1 MTLFCNVYVIFYI
14 QEEGII
20 IKTRDYYFDNL
31 KAFLIIFVIIGN
43 SLEHAQPSCL
53 NTHYFLL
60 VLYMFHMPLFT
71 FVSGY
76 FCTKSKRTT
85 QEKVIKIFKI
95 YLGVQIFYYLLNR
108 FIFKSS
114 LTLEFFTPQWT
125 MWYLLSLIFWYILSD
140 YIKDKKKWLI
150 LSLITSLAIG
160 FDNSVGSYASV
171 SRTFFFL
178 PYFVAGMMFKKE
190 YLEKLKKYR
199 IHLLLSS
206 IVILFVLY
214 LLKDETMLEL
224 LFEYTKYEFYY
235 DNRLFPFFIRIFH
248 YIGSFILGGL
258 ILSYI
263 PSKATKLH
271 TIGQNSLIMYIFHGA
286 VIKLLY
292 ITPLVNYSTPFR
304 VVLSEITILLV
315 LFIITLGYVKAK
327 SIYKFRKIIDTNT
340 FT

>member
-1 MTLFCNVYVIFYI
+1 
-14 QEEGII
+14 
-20 IKTRDYYFDNL
+20 
-31 KAFLIIFVIIGN
+31 
-43 SLEHAQPSCL
+43 
-53 NTHYFLL
+53 
-60 VLYMFHMPLFT
+60 MPLFT

-150 LSLITSLAIG
+150 LSLIVSLAIG

-206 IVILFVLY
+206 IVVLFVLY

-271 TIGQNSLIMYIFHGA
+271 TIGQNSLIMYVCHGA

-327 SIYKFRKIIDTNT
+327 SIYKFRKIIDTST

>member
-1 MTLFCNVYVIFYI
+1 
-14 QEEGII
+14 
-20 IKTRDYYFDNL
+20 
-31 KAFLIIFVIIGN
+31 
-43 SLEHAQPSCL
+43 
-53 NTHYFLL
+53 
-60 VLYMFHMPLFT
+60 MPLFT

-95 YLGVQIFYYLLNR
+95 YLGVQIFYFLLNK
-108 FIFKSS
+108 FVFSSS

-150 LSLITSLAIG
+150 LSLIVSLAIG
-160 FDNSVGSYASV
+160 FDDSVGSYASV

-190 YLEKLKKYR
+190 YLEKLKNYR

-206 IVILFVLY
+206 IVVLFVLY
-214 LLKDETMLEL
+214 LLKDGTMLEL
-224 LFEYTKYEFYY
+224 LFEYTKYGFYY

-258 ILSYI
+258 ILSFI

-271 TIGQNSLIMYIFHGA
+271 TIGQNSLIMYVCHGA

-304 VVLSEITILLV
+304 IVLSEITILLV

-327 SIYKFRKIIDTNT
+327 SIYKSRKIIDTST
-340 FT
+340 FTQSS

>member
-1 MTLFCNVYVIFYI
+1 
-14 QEEGII
+14 
-20 IKTRDYYFDNL
+20 
-31 KAFLIIFVIIGN
+31 
-43 SLEHAQPSCL
+43 
-53 NTHYFLL
+53 
-60 VLYMFHMPLFT
+60 MPLFT

-95 YLGVQIFYYLLNR
+95 YLGVQIFYFLLNK
-108 FIFKSS
+108 FVFSSS

-150 LSLITSLAIG
+150 LSLIVSLAIG
-160 FDNSVGSYASV
+160 FDDSVGSYASV

-190 YLEKLKKYR
+190 YLEKLKNYR

-206 IVILFVLY
+206 IVVLFVLY
-214 LLKDETMLEL
+214 LLKDGTMLEL
-224 LFEYTKYEFYY
+224 LFEYTKYGFYY

-258 ILSYI
+258 ILSFI

-271 TIGQNSLIMYIFHGA
+271 TIGQNSLIMYVCHGA

-327 SIYKFRKIIDTNT
+327 SIYKSRKIIDTST
-340 FT
+340 FTQSS

>member
-1 MTLFCNVYVIFYI
+1 
-14 QEEGII
+14 
-20 IKTRDYYFDNL
+20 
-31 KAFLIIFVIIGN
+31 
-43 SLEHAQPSCL
+43 
-53 NTHYFLL
+53 
-60 VLYMFHMPLFT
+60 MPLFT

-95 YLGVQIFYYLLNR
+95 YLGVQIFYFLLNK
-108 FIFKSS
+108 FVFSSS

-150 LSLITSLAIG
+150 LSLIVSLAIG
-160 FDNSVGSYASV
+160 FDDSVGSYASV

-190 YLEKLKKYR
+190 YLEKLKNYR

-206 IVILFVLY
+206 IVVLFVLY
-214 LLKDETMLEL
+214 LLKDGTMIEL
-224 LFEYTKYEFYY
+224 LFEYTKYGFYY

-258 ILSYI
+258 ILSFI

-271 TIGQNSLIMYIFHGA
+271 TIGQNSLIMYICHGA

-327 SIYKFRKIIDTNT
+327 SIYKSRKIIDTST
-340 FT
+340 FTQSS

>member
-1 MTLFCNVYVIFYI
+1 M
-14 QEEGII
+14 
-20 IKTRDYYFDNL
+20 KTRDYYFDNL

-95 YLGVQIFYYLLNR
+95 YLGVQIFYFLLNK
-108 FIFKSS
+108 FVFSSS

-150 LSLITSLAIG
+150 LSLIVSLAIG
-160 FDNSVGSYASV
+160 FDDSVGSYASV

-190 YLEKLKKYR
+190 YLEKLKNYR

-206 IVILFVLY
+206 IVVLFVLY
-214 LLKDETMLEL
+214 LLKDGTMLEL
-224 LFEYTKYEFYY
+224 LFEYTKYGFYY

-258 ILSYI
+258 ILSFI

-271 TIGQNSLIMYIFHGA
+271 TIGQNSLIMYICHGA

-327 SIYKFRKIIDTNT
+327 SIYKSRKIIDTST
-340 FT
+340 FTQSS

>member
-1 MTLFCNVYVIFYI
+1 
-14 QEEGII
+14 
-20 IKTRDYYFDNL
+20 
-31 KAFLIIFVIIGN
+31 
-43 SLEHAQPSCL
+43 
-53 NTHYFLL
+53 
-60 VLYMFHMPLFT
+60 MPLFT

-95 YLGVQIFYYLLNR
+95 YLGVQIFYFLLNK
-108 FIFKSS
+108 FVFSSS

-150 LSLITSLAIG
+150 LSLIVSLAIG
-160 FDNSVGSYASV
+160 FDDSVGSYASV

-190 YLEKLKKYR
+190 YLEKLKNYR

-206 IVILFVLY
+206 IVVLFVLY
-214 LLKDETMLEL
+214 LLKDGTMLEL
-224 LFEYTKYEFYY
+224 LFEYTKYGFYY

-258 ILSYI
+258 ILSFI

-271 TIGQNSLIMYIFHGA
+271 TIGQNSLIMYICHGA

-327 SIYKFRKIIDTNT
+327 SIYKSRKIIDTST
-340 FT
+340 FTRPS

>member
-1 MTLFCNVYVIFYI
+1 M
-14 QEEGII
+14 I

-95 YLGVQIFYYLLNR
+95 YLGVQIFYFLLNK
-108 FIFKSS
+108 FVFSSS

-150 LSLITSLAIG
+150 LSLIVSLAIG
-160 FDNSVGSYASV
+160 FDDSVGSYASV

-190 YLEKLKKYR
+190 YLEKLKNYR

-206 IVILFVLY
+206 IVVLFVLY
-214 LLKDETMLEL
+214 LLKDGTMLEL
-224 LFEYTKYEFYY
+224 LFEYTKYGFYY

-258 ILSYI
+258 ILSFI

-271 TIGQNSLIMYIFHGA
+271 TIGQNSLIMYVCHGA

-304 VVLSEITILLV
+304 IVLSEITILLV

-327 SIYKFRKIIDTNT
+327 SMYKSKKIIDNNT
-340 FT
+340 FTRPS

>member
-1 MTLFCNVYVIFYI
+1 
-14 QEEGII
+14 
-20 IKTRDYYFDNL
+20 
-31 KAFLIIFVIIGN
+31 
-43 SLEHAQPSCL
+43 
-53 NTHYFLL
+53 
-60 VLYMFHMPLFT
+60 MPLFT

-95 YLGVQIFYYLLNR
+95 YLGVQIFYFLLNK
-108 FIFKSS
+108 FVFSSS

-150 LSLITSLAIG
+150 LSLIVSLAIG
-160 FDNSVGSYASV
+160 FDDSVGSYASV

-190 YLEKLKKYR
+190 YLEKLKNYR

-206 IVILFVLY
+206 IVVLFVLY
-214 LLKDETMLEL
+214 LLKDQTMLEL

-258 ILSYI
+258 ILSFI

-271 TIGQNSLIMYIFHGA
+271 TIGQNSLIMYVCHGA

-304 VVLSEITILLV
+304 IVLSEITILLV

-327 SIYKFRKIIDTNT
+327 SMYKSKKIIDNNT
-340 FT
+340 FTRPS

>member
-1 MTLFCNVYVIFYI
+1 
-14 QEEGII
+14 
-20 IKTRDYYFDNL
+20 
-31 KAFLIIFVIIGN
+31 
-43 SLEHAQPSCL
+43 
-53 NTHYFLL
+53 
-60 VLYMFHMPLFT
+60 MPLFT

-95 YLGVQIFYYLLNR
+95 YLCVQIFYYLLNR
-108 FIFKSS
+108 FVFSSS

-150 LSLITSLAIG
+150 LSLIVSLAIG
-160 FDNSVGSYASV
+160 FDDSVGSYASV

-178 PYFVAGMMFKKE
+178 PYFVVGMMFKKE

-206 IVILFVLY
+206 IVVLFVLY
-214 LLKDETMLEL
+214 LLKDQTMLEL

-248 YIGSFILGGL
+248 YVGSFVLGGL
-258 ILSYI
+258 ILSYT
-263 PSKATKLH
+263 PSKVTKLH
-271 TIGQNSLIMYIFHGA
+271 TIGQYSLIMYIFHGA
-286 VIKLLY
+286 VIKLIY

-315 LFIITLGYVKAK
+315 LFIITLGSVKAK
-327 SIYKFRKIIDTNT
+327 YLYKSRKIIDNST
-340 FT
+340 FTQSS

>member
-1 MTLFCNVYVIFYI
+1 
-14 QEEGII
+14 
-20 IKTRDYYFDNL
+20 
-31 KAFLIIFVIIGN
+31 
-43 SLEHAQPSCL
+43 
-53 NTHYFLL
+53 
-60 VLYMFHMPLFT
+60 MPLFT

-95 YLGVQIFYYLLNR
+95 YLGVQIFYFLLNK
-108 FIFKSS
+108 FVFSSS

-150 LSLITSLAIG
+150 LSLIVSLAIG
-160 FDNSVGSYASV
+160 FDDSVGSYASV

-190 YLEKLKKYR
+190 YLEKLKNYR

-206 IVILFVLY
+206 IVVLFVLY
-214 LLKDETMLEL
+214 LLKDGTMLEL
-224 LFEYTKYEFYY
+224 LFEYTKYGFYY

-248 YIGSFILGGL
+248 YIGSFILGVL
-258 ILSYI
+258 ILSFI

-271 TIGQNSLIMYIFHGA
+271 TIGQNSLIMYVCHGA

-304 VVLSEITILLV
+304 IVLSEITILLV

-327 SIYKFRKIIDTNT
+327 SMYKSKKIIDNNT
-340 FT
+340 FTRPS

>member
-1 MTLFCNVYVIFYI
+1 
-14 QEEGII
+14 
-20 IKTRDYYFDNL
+20 
-31 KAFLIIFVIIGN
+31 
-43 SLEHAQPSCL
+43 
-53 NTHYFLL
+53 
-60 VLYMFHMPLFT
+60 MPLFT

-95 YLGVQIFYYLLNR
+95 YLGVQIFYFLLNK
-108 FIFKSS
+108 FVFSSS

-150 LSLITSLAIG
+150 LSLIVSLAIG
-160 FDNSVGSYASV
+160 FDDSVGSYASV

-190 YLEKLKKYR
+190 YLEKLKNYR

-206 IVILFVLY
+206 IVVLFVLY
-214 LLKDETMLEL
+214 LLKDGTMLEL
-224 LFEYTKYEFYY
+224 LFEYTKYGFYY

-258 ILSYI
+258 ILSFI

-271 TIGQNSLIMYIFHGA
+271 TIGQNSLIMYVCHGA

-327 SIYKFRKIIDTNT
+327 SMYKSKKIIDNNT
-340 FT
+340 FTRPS

>member
-1 MTLFCNVYVIFYI
+1 
-14 QEEGII
+14 
-20 IKTRDYYFDNL
+20 
-31 KAFLIIFVIIGN
+31 
-43 SLEHAQPSCL
+43 
-53 NTHYFLL
+53 
-60 VLYMFHMPLFT
+60 MPLFT
-71 FVSGY
+71 FVPGY

-95 YLGVQIFYYLLNR
+95 YLGVQIFYFLLNK
-108 FIFKSS
+108 FVFSSS

-150 LSLITSLAIG
+150 LSLIVSLAIG
-160 FDNSVGSYASV
+160 FDDSVGSYASV

-190 YLEKLKKYR
+190 YLEKLKNYR

-206 IVILFVLY
+206 IVVLFVLY
-214 LLKDETMLEL
+214 LLKDGTMLEL
-224 LFEYTKYEFYY
+224 LFEYTKYGFYY

-258 ILSYI
+258 ILSFI

-271 TIGQNSLIMYIFHGA
+271 TIGQNSLIMYICHGA

-327 SIYKFRKIIDTNT
+327 SIYKSRKIIDTST
-340 FT
+340 FTQSS

>member
-1 MTLFCNVYVIFYI
+1 
-14 QEEGII
+14 
-20 IKTRDYYFDNL
+20 
-31 KAFLIIFVIIGN
+31 
-43 SLEHAQPSCL
+43 
-53 NTHYFLL
+53 
-60 VLYMFHMPLFT
+60 MPLFT

-95 YLGVQIFYYLLNR
+95 YLGVQIFYFLLNK
-108 FIFKSS
+108 FVFSSS

-150 LSLITSLAIG
+150 LSLIVSLAIG
-160 FDNSVGSYASV
+160 FDDSVGSYASV

-190 YLEKLKKYR
+190 YLEKLKNYR

-206 IVILFVLY
+206 IVVLFVLY
-214 LLKDETMLEL
+214 LLKDGTMLEL
-224 LFEYTKYEFYY
+224 LFEYTKYGFYY

-258 ILSYI
+258 ILSSI

-271 TIGQNSLIMYIFHGA
+271 TIGQNSLIMYVCHGA

-304 VVLSEITILLV
+304 IVLSEITILLV

-327 SIYKFRKIIDTNT
+327 SMYKSKKIIDNNT
-340 FT
+340 FTRPS

>member
-1 MTLFCNVYVIFYI
+1 
-14 QEEGII
+14 
-20 IKTRDYYFDNL
+20 
-31 KAFLIIFVIIGN
+31 
-43 SLEHAQPSCL
+43 
-53 NTHYFLL
+53 
-60 VLYMFHMPLFT
+60 MPLFT

-95 YLGVQIFYYLLNR
+95 YLGVQIFYFLLNK
-108 FIFKSS
+108 FVFSSS

-150 LSLITSLAIG
+150 LSLIVSLAIG
-160 FDNSVGSYASV
+160 FDDSVGSYASV

-190 YLEKLKKYR
+190 YLEKLKKYK

-206 IVILFVLY
+206 IVVLFVLY
-214 LLKDETMLEL
+214 LLKDGTMLEL
-224 LFEYTKYEFYY
+224 LFEYTKYGFYY

-258 ILSYI
+258 ILSFI

-271 TIGQNSLIMYIFHGA
+271 TIGQNSLIMYVCHGA

-327 SIYKFRKIIDTNT
+327 SIYKSRKIIDTST
-340 FT
+340 FTQSS

>member
-1 MTLFCNVYVIFYI
+1 
-14 QEEGII
+14 
-20 IKTRDYYFDNL
+20 
-31 KAFLIIFVIIGN
+31 
-43 SLEHAQPSCL
+43 
-53 NTHYFLL
+53 
-60 VLYMFHMPLFT
+60 MPLFT

-95 YLGVQIFYYLLNR
+95 YLGVQIFYFLLNK
-108 FIFKSS
+108 FVFSSS

-150 LSLITSLAIG
+150 LSLIVSLAIG
-160 FDNSVGSYASV
+160 FDDSVGSYASV

-190 YLEKLKKYR
+190 YLEKLKNYR

-206 IVILFVLY
+206 IVVLFVLY
-214 LLKDETMLEL
+214 LLKDGTMLEL
-224 LFEYTKYEFYY
+224 LFEYTKYGFYY

-258 ILSYI
+258 ILSFI

-271 TIGQNSLIMYIFHGA
+271 TIGQNSLIMYVCHGA

-304 VVLSEITILLV
+304 IVLSEITILLV

-327 SIYKFRKIIDTNT
+327 SMYKSKKIIDNNT
-340 FT
+340 FTRPS

>member
-1 MTLFCNVYVIFYI
+1 
-14 QEEGII
+14 
-20 IKTRDYYFDNL
+20 
-31 KAFLIIFVIIGN
+31 
-43 SLEHAQPSCL
+43 
-53 NTHYFLL
+53 
-60 VLYMFHMPLFT
+60 MPLFT

-95 YLGVQIFYYLLNR
+95 YLGVQIFYFLLNK
-108 FIFKSS
+108 FVFSSS

-150 LSLITSLAIG
+150 LSLIVSLAIG
-160 FDNSVGSYASV
+160 FDDSVGSYASV

-190 YLEKLKKYR
+190 YLEKLKKYK

-206 IVILFVLY
+206 IVVLFVLY
-214 LLKDETMLEL
+214 LLKDGTMLEL
-224 LFEYTKYEFYY
+224 LFEYTKYGFYY

-258 ILSYI
+258 ILSFI

-271 TIGQNSLIMYIFHGA
+271 TIGQNSLIMYVCHGA
-286 VIKLLY
+286 VIKFLY

-327 SIYKFRKIIDTNT
+327 SIYKSRKIIDTST
-340 FT
+340 FTQSS

>member
-1 MTLFCNVYVIFYI
+1 
-14 QEEGII
+14 
-20 IKTRDYYFDNL
+20 
-31 KAFLIIFVIIGN
+31 
-43 SLEHAQPSCL
+43 
-53 NTHYFLL
+53 
-60 VLYMFHMPLFT
+60 MPLFT

-95 YLGVQIFYYLLNR
+95 YLGVQIFYFLLNK
-108 FIFKSS
+108 FVFSSS

-150 LSLITSLAIG
+150 LSLIVSLAIG
-160 FDNSVGSYASV
+160 FDDSVGSYASV

-190 YLEKLKKYR
+190 YLEKLKNYR

-206 IVILFVLY
+206 IVVLFVLY
-214 LLKDETMLEL
+214 LLKDGTMLEL
-224 LFEYTKYEFYY
+224 LFEYTKYGFYY

-258 ILSYI
+258 ILSFI

-271 TIGQNSLIMYIFHGA
+271 TIGQNSLIMYICHGA

-292 ITPLVNYSTPFR
+292 ITPLVNCSTPFR

-327 SIYKFRKIIDTNT
+327 SIYKSRKIIDTST
-340 FT
+340 FTQSS

>member
-1 MTLFCNVYVIFYI
+1 
-14 QEEGII
+14 
-20 IKTRDYYFDNL
+20 
-31 KAFLIIFVIIGN
+31 
-43 SLEHAQPSCL
+43 
-53 NTHYFLL
+53 
-60 VLYMFHMPLFT
+60 MPLFT

-95 YLGVQIFYYLLNR
+95 YLGVQIFYFLLNK
-108 FIFKSS
+108 FVFSSS

-150 LSLITSLAIG
+150 LSLIVSLAIG
-160 FDNSVGSYASV
+160 FDDSVGSYASV

-190 YLEKLKKYR
+190 YLEKLKNYR

-206 IVILFVLY
+206 IVVLFVLY
-214 LLKDETMLEL
+214 LLKDGTMLEL
-224 LFEYTKYEFYY
+224 LFEYTKYGFYY

-258 ILSYI
+258 ILSFI

-271 TIGQNSLIMYIFHGA
+271 TIGQNSLIMYVCHGA

-304 VVLSEITILLV
+304 IVLSEITILLI

-327 SIYKFRKIIDTNT
+327 SMYKSKKIIDNNT
-340 FT
+340 FTRPS

>member
-1 MTLFCNVYVIFYI
+1 
-14 QEEGII
+14 
-20 IKTRDYYFDNL
+20 
-31 KAFLIIFVIIGN
+31 
-43 SLEHAQPSCL
+43 
-53 NTHYFLL
+53 
-60 VLYMFHMPLFT
+60 MPLFT

-95 YLGVQIFYYLLNR
+95 YLGVQIFYFLLNK
-108 FIFKSS
+108 FVFSSS

-150 LSLITSLAIG
+150 LSLIVSLAIG
-160 FDNSVGSYASV
+160 FDDSVGSYASV

-190 YLEKLKKYR
+190 YLEKLKNYR

-206 IVILFVLY
+206 IVVLFVLY
-214 LLKDETMLEL
+214 LLKDGTMLEL
-224 LFEYTKYEFYY
+224 LFEYTKYGFYY

-258 ILSYI
+258 ILSFI

-271 TIGQNSLIMYIFHGA
+271 TIGQNSLIMYVCHGA

-304 VVLSEITILLV
+304 IVLSEITILLV

-327 SIYKFRKIIDTNT
+327 SMYKSKKIIDNT
-340 FT
+340 FTRPS

>member
-1 MTLFCNVYVIFYI
+1 
-14 QEEGII
+14 
-20 IKTRDYYFDNL
+20 
-31 KAFLIIFVIIGN
+31 
-43 SLEHAQPSCL
+43 
-53 NTHYFLL
+53 
-60 VLYMFHMPLFT
+60 MPLFT

-95 YLGVQIFYYLLNR
+95 YLGAQIFYFLLNK
-108 FIFKSS
+108 FVFSSS

-150 LSLITSLAIG
+150 LSLIVSLAIG
-160 FDNSVGSYASV
+160 FDDSVGSYASV

-190 YLEKLKKYR
+190 YLEKLKKYK

-206 IVILFVLY
+206 IVVLFVLY
-214 LLKDETMLEL
+214 LLKDGTMLEL
-224 LFEYTKYEFYY
+224 LFEYTKYGFYY

-258 ILSYI
+258 ILSFI

-271 TIGQNSLIMYIFHGA
+271 TIGQNSLIMYICHGA
-286 VIKLLY
+286 VIKFLY

-327 SIYKFRKIIDTNT
+327 SIYKSRKIIDTST
-340 FT
+340 FTQSS

>member
-1 MTLFCNVYVIFYI
+1 MRG
-14 QEEGII
+14 EGII

-85 QEKVIKIFKI
+85 QEKVMKIFKI
-95 YLGVQIFYYLLNR
+95 YLGVQIFYFFLNR
-108 FIFKSS
+108 FVFKSS

-150 LSLITSLAIG
+150 LSLIVSLAIG
-160 FDNSVGSYASV
+160 FDDSVGSYASV

-206 IVILFVLY
+206 IAVLFFLY
-214 LLKDETMLEL
+214 LLKDDTMLEL
-224 LFEYTKYEFYY
+224 LFEYTKYGFYY

-263 PSKATKLH
+263 P
-271 TIGQNSLIMYIFHGA
+271 F
-286 VIKLLY
+286 
-292 ITPLVNYSTPFR
+292 
-304 VVLSEITILLV
+304 
-315 LFIITLGYVKAK
+315 K
-327 SIYKFRKIIDTNT
+327 SN
-340 FT
+340 

>member
-1 MTLFCNVYVIFYI
+1 
-14 QEEGII
+14 
-20 IKTRDYYFDNL
+20 
-31 KAFLIIFVIIGN
+31 
-43 SLEHAQPSCL
+43 
-53 NTHYFLL
+53 
-60 VLYMFHMPLFT
+60 MPLFT

-95 YLGVQIFYYLLNR
+95 YLGVQIFYFLLNK
-108 FIFKSS
+108 FVFSSS

-150 LSLITSLAIG
+150 LSLIVSLAIG
-160 FDNSVGSYASV
+160 FDDSVGSYASV

-206 IVILFVLY
+206 IVVLFVLY
-214 LLKDETMLEL
+214 LLKDGTMLEL
-224 LFEYTKYEFYY
+224 LFEYTKYGFYY

-258 ILSYI
+258 ILSFI

-271 TIGQNSLIMYIFHGA
+271 TIGQNSLIMYVCHGA

-304 VVLSEITILLV
+304 IVLSEITILLV

-327 SIYKFRKIIDTNT
+327 SMYKSKKIIDNNT
-340 FT
+340 FTRPS

>member
-1 MTLFCNVYVIFYI
+1 
-14 QEEGII
+14 
-20 IKTRDYYFDNL
+20 
-31 KAFLIIFVIIGN
+31 
-43 SLEHAQPSCL
+43 
-53 NTHYFLL
+53 
-60 VLYMFHMPLFT
+60 MPLFT

-95 YLGVQIFYYLLNR
+95 YLGVQIFYFLLNK
-108 FIFKSS
+108 FVFSSS

-150 LSLITSLAIG
+150 LSLIVSLAIG
-160 FDNSVGSYASV
+160 FDDSVGSYASV

-190 YLEKLKKYR
+190 YLEKLKNYR

-206 IVILFVLY
+206 IVVLFVLY
-214 LLKDETMLEL
+214 LLKDGTMLEL
-224 LFEYTKYEFYY
+224 LFEYTKYGFYY

-258 ILSYI
+258 ILSFI

-271 TIGQNSLIMYIFHGA
+271 TIGQNSLIMYICHGA

-327 SIYKFRKIIDTNT
+327 SIYKSRKIIDTST
-340 FT
+340 FTQSS

>member
-1 MTLFCNVYVIFYI
+1 M
-14 QEEGII
+14 I

-95 YLGVQIFYYLLNR
+95 YLGVQIFYFLLNK
-108 FIFKSS
+108 FVFSSS

-150 LSLITSLAIG
+150 LSLIVSLAIG
-160 FDNSVGSYASV
+160 FDDSVGSYASV

-190 YLEKLKKYR
+190 YLEKLKNYR

-206 IVILFVLY
+206 IVVLFVLY
-214 LLKDETMLEL
+214 LLKDGTMLEL
-224 LFEYTKYEFYY
+224 LFEYTKYGFYY

-258 ILSYI
+258 ILSFI

-271 TIGQNSLIMYIFHGA
+271 TIGQNSLIMYICHGA

-327 SIYKFRKIIDTNT
+327 SIYKSRKIIDTST
-340 FT
+340 FTQSS

>member
-1 MTLFCNVYVIFYI
+1 
-14 QEEGII
+14 
-20 IKTRDYYFDNL
+20 
-31 KAFLIIFVIIGN
+31 
-43 SLEHAQPSCL
+43 
-53 NTHYFLL
+53 
-60 VLYMFHMPLFT
+60 MPLFT

-95 YLGVQIFYYLLNR
+95 YLGVQIFYFLLNK
-108 FIFKSS
+108 FVFSSS

-150 LSLITSLAIG
+150 LSLIVSLAIG
-160 FDNSVGSYASV
+160 FDDSVGSYASV

-190 YLEKLKKYR
+190 YLEKLKNYR

-206 IVILFVLY
+206 IVVLFVLY
-214 LLKDETMLEL
+214 LLKDGTMLEL
-224 LFEYTKYEFYY
+224 LFEYTKYGFYY

-258 ILSYI
+258 ILSFI
-263 PSKATKLH
+263 PSKTTKLH
-271 TIGQNSLIMYIFHGA
+271 TIGQNSLIMYVCHGA

-327 SIYKFRKIIDTNT
+327 SIYKSRKIIDTST
-340 FT
+340 FTQSS

>member
-1 MTLFCNVYVIFYI
+1 
-14 QEEGII
+14 
-20 IKTRDYYFDNL
+20 
-31 KAFLIIFVIIGN
+31 
-43 SLEHAQPSCL
+43 
-53 NTHYFLL
+53 
-60 VLYMFHMPLFT
+60 MPLFT

-95 YLGVQIFYYLLNR
+95 YLGVQIFYFLLNK
-108 FIFKSS
+108 FVFSSS

-150 LSLITSLAIG
+150 LSLIVSLAIG
-160 FDNSVGSYASV
+160 FDDSVGSYASV

-190 YLEKLKKYR
+190 YLEKLKNYR

-206 IVILFVLY
+206 IVVLFVLY
-214 LLKDETMLEL
+214 LLKDGTMLEL
-224 LFEYTKYEFYY
+224 LFEYTKYGFYY

-258 ILSYI
+258 ILSFI
-263 PSKATKLH
+263 PSKATKL
-271 TIGQNSLIMYIFHGA
+271 L
-286 VIKLLY
+286 
-292 ITPLVNYSTPFR
+292 
-304 VVLSEITILLV
+304 
-315 LFIITLGYVKAK
+315 
-327 SIYKFRKIIDTNT
+327 
-340 FT
+340 

>member
-1 MTLFCNVYVIFYI
+1 
-14 QEEGII
+14 
-20 IKTRDYYFDNL
+20 
-31 KAFLIIFVIIGN
+31 
-43 SLEHAQPSCL
+43 
-53 NTHYFLL
+53 
-60 VLYMFHMPLFT
+60 MPLFT

-95 YLGVQIFYYLLNR
+95 YLGVQIFYFLLNK
-108 FIFKSS
+108 FVFSSS

-150 LSLITSLAIG
+150 LSLIVYLAIG
-160 FDNSVGSYASV
+160 FDDSVGSYASV

-190 YLEKLKKYR
+190 YLEKLKNYR

-206 IVILFVLY
+206 IVVLFVLY
-214 LLKDETMLEL
+214 LLKDGTMLEL
-224 LFEYTKYEFYY
+224 LFEYTKYGFYY

-258 ILSYI
+258 ILSFI

-271 TIGQNSLIMYIFHGA
+271 TIGQNSLIMYVCHGA

-304 VVLSEITILLV
+304 IVLSEITILLV

-327 SIYKFRKIIDTNT
+327 SMYKSKKIIDNNT
-340 FT
+340 FTRPS

>member
-1 MTLFCNVYVIFYI
+1 
-14 QEEGII
+14 
-20 IKTRDYYFDNL
+20 
-31 KAFLIIFVIIGN
+31 
-43 SLEHAQPSCL
+43 
-53 NTHYFLL
+53 
-60 VLYMFHMPLFT
+60 MPLFT

-95 YLGVQIFYYLLNR
+95 YLGVQIFYFLLNK
-108 FIFKSS
+108 FVFSSS

-150 LSLITSLAIG
+150 LSLIVSLAIG
-160 FDNSVGSYASV
+160 FYDSVGSYASV

-190 YLEKLKKYR
+190 YLEKLKNYR

-206 IVILFVLY
+206 IVVLFVLY
-214 LLKDETMLEL
+214 LLKDGTMLEL
-224 LFEYTKYEFYY
+224 LFEYTKYGFYY

-258 ILSYI
+258 ILSFI

-271 TIGQNSLIMYIFHGA
+271 TIGQNSLIMYVCHGA

-304 VVLSEITILLV
+304 IVLSEITILLV

-327 SIYKFRKIIDTNT
+327 SMYKSKKIIDNNT
-340 FT
+340 FTRPS

>member
-1 MTLFCNVYVIFYI
+1 M
-14 QEEGII
+14 
-20 IKTRDYYFDNL
+20 KTRDYYFDNL

-95 YLGVQIFYYLLNR
+95 YLGVQIFYFLLNK
-108 FIFKSS
+108 FVFSSS

-150 LSLITSLAIG
+150 LSLIVSLAIG
-160 FDNSVGSYASV
+160 FDDSVGSYASV

-190 YLEKLKKYR
+190 YLEKLKNYR

-206 IVILFVLY
+206 IVVLFVLY
-214 LLKDETMLEL
+214 LLKDGTMLEL
-224 LFEYTKYEFYY
+224 LFEYTKYGFYY

-258 ILSYI
+258 ILSFI

-271 TIGQNSLIMYIFHGA
+271 TIGQNSLIMYVCHGA

-304 VVLSEITILLV
+304 IVLSEITILLV

-327 SIYKFRKIIDTNT
+327 SMYKSKKIIDNNT
-340 FT
+340 FTRPS

>member
-1 MTLFCNVYVIFYI
+1 
-14 QEEGII
+14 
-20 IKTRDYYFDNL
+20 
-31 KAFLIIFVIIGN
+31 
-43 SLEHAQPSCL
+43 
-53 NTHYFLL
+53 
-60 VLYMFHMPLFT
+60 MPLFT

-95 YLGVQIFYYLLNR
+95 YLGVQIFYFLLNK
-108 FIFKSS
+108 FVFSSS

-150 LSLITSLAIG
+150 LSLIVSLAIG
-160 FDNSVGSYASV
+160 FDDSVGSYASV

-178 PYFVAGMMFKKE
+178 PYFVVGMMFKKE

-206 IVILFVLY
+206 IVVLFVLY
-214 LLKDETMLEL
+214 LLKDQTMLEL

-248 YIGSFILGGL
+248 YVGSFVLGGL
-258 ILSYI
+258 ILSYT
-263 PSKATKLH
+263 PSKVTKLH
-271 TIGQNSLIMYIFHGA
+271 TIGQNSLIMYVCHGA

-315 LFIITLGYVKAK
+315 LFIITLGSVKAK
-327 SIYKFRKIIDTNT
+327 YLYKSRKIIDNST
-340 FT
+340 FTQSS

>member
-1 MTLFCNVYVIFYI
+1 
-14 QEEGII
+14 
-20 IKTRDYYFDNL
+20 
-31 KAFLIIFVIIGN
+31 
-43 SLEHAQPSCL
+43 
-53 NTHYFLL
+53 
-60 VLYMFHMPLFT
+60 MPLFT

-95 YLGVQIFYYLLNR
+95 YLCVQIFYYLLNR
-108 FIFKSS
+108 FVFSSS

-150 LSLITSLAIG
+150 LSLIVSLAIG
-160 FDNSVGSYASV
+160 FDDSVGSYASV

-190 YLEKLKKYR
+190 YLEKLKNYR

-206 IVILFVLY
+206 IVVLFVLY
-214 LLKDETMLEL
+214 LLKDGTMLEL
-224 LFEYTKYEFYY
+224 LFEYTKYGFYY

-258 ILSYI
+258 ILSFI

-271 TIGQNSLIMYIFHGA
+271 TIGQNSLIMYVCHGA

-304 VVLSEITILLV
+304 IVLSEITILLV

-327 SIYKFRKIIDTNT
+327 SMYKSKKIIDNNT
-340 FT
+340 FTRPS

>member
-1 MTLFCNVYVIFYI
+1 
-14 QEEGII
+14 
-20 IKTRDYYFDNL
+20 
-31 KAFLIIFVIIGN
+31 
-43 SLEHAQPSCL
+43 
-53 NTHYFLL
+53 
-60 VLYMFHMPLFT
+60 MFHLPLFT

-95 YLGVQIFYYLLNR
+95 YLGVQIFYFLLNK
-108 FIFKSS
+108 FVFSSS

-150 LSLITSLAIG
+150 LSLIVSLAIG
-160 FDNSVGSYASV
+160 FDDSVGSYASV

-190 YLEKLKKYR
+190 YLEKLKNYR

-206 IVILFVLY
+206 IVVLFVLY
-214 LLKDETMLEL
+214 LLKDGTMLEL
-224 LFEYTKYEFYY
+224 LFEYTKYGFYY

-258 ILSYI
+258 ILSFI

-271 TIGQNSLIMYIFHGA
+271 TIGQNSLIMYVCHGA

-304 VVLSEITILLV
+304 IVLSEITILLV

-327 SIYKFRKIIDTNT
+327 SMYKSKKIIDNNT
-340 FT
+340 FTRPS

>member
-1 MTLFCNVYVIFYI
+1 
-14 QEEGII
+14 
-20 IKTRDYYFDNL
+20 
-31 KAFLIIFVIIGN
+31 
-43 SLEHAQPSCL
+43 
-53 NTHYFLL
+53 
-60 VLYMFHMPLFT
+60 MPLFT

-95 YLGVQIFYYLLNR
+95 YLGVQIFYFLLNK
-108 FIFKSS
+108 FVFSSS

-150 LSLITSLAIG
+150 LSLIVSLAIG
-160 FDNSVGSYASV
+160 FDDSVGSYASV

-190 YLEKLKKYR
+190 YLEKLKNYR

-206 IVILFVLY
+206 IVVLFVLY
-214 LLKDETMLEL
+214 LLKDGTMLEL
-224 LFEYTKYEFYY
+224 LFEYTKYGFYY

-258 ILSYI
+258 ILSFI

-286 VIKLLY
+286 VIKLIY

-315 LFIITLGYVKAK
+315 LFIITLGSVKAK
-327 SIYKFRKIIDTNT
+327 YLYKSRKIIDNST
-340 FT
+340 FTQSS